1 MKKLPIGIQDFVG
14 IREDGFH
21 YVDKTAIIYPLLTG
35 GKTFFLSRPRRFG
48 KSLLCS
54 TLGAIWE
61 GKRELFQDLAI
72 NTLDWHWEKH
82 PVIRI
87 DLNAGNFEAGTDELL
102 VLIHSMLNRS
112 ADKYQIKLA
121 ESKPGDMLG
130 NLIIQLHNKTGKKVA
145 VIIDEYD
152 KPLLSTITNEELH
165 AQIKGILKGFYGV
178 LKSSDE
184 YLSFVFL
191 TGVTKFSQVS
201 VFSDLNQLQDIS
213 LDPRFAQL
221 CGFTQQEVESNFVE
235 EIKASATDQKLSKE
249 HYLKKLKRFYNGY
262 RFSKEMTSVYNSFG
276 LLNHFTQKMFSPYWF
291 TTGTPTFLLR
301 LIEEQHI
308 DILDLE
314 EMQVS
319 SDSFADYRKDLML
332 AVPVLYQA
340 GYLTISGYNERRN
353 LYRLNYPNEEVR
365 SAFAKTLADK
375 YAYAPELKR
384 DSLVAAFADA
394 LEEGDVDT
402 FMNTMIP
409 FFAGIPYDLSD
420 RTERHYQVVFYLIF
434 RLLGQ
439 YCITEVKTARGRAD
453 AMVEAGE

>member
-152 KPLLSTITNEELH
+152 KPLLSTITNE
-165 AQIKGILKGFYGV
+165 
-178 LKSSDE
+178 
-184 YLSFVFL
+184 
-191 TGVTKFSQVS
+191 
-201 VFSDLNQLQDIS
+201 
-213 LDPRFAQL
+213 
-221 CGFTQQEVESNFVE
+221 
-235 EIKASATDQKLSKE
+235 
-249 HYLKKLKRFYNGY
+249 
-262 RFSKEMTSVYNSFG
+262 
-276 LLNHFTQKMFSPYWF
+276 
-291 TTGTPTFLLR
+291 
-301 LIEEQHI
+301 
-308 DILDLE
+308 
-314 EMQVS
+314 
-319 SDSFADYRKDLML
+319 
-332 AVPVLYQA
+332 
-340 GYLTISGYNERRN
+340 
-353 LYRLNYPNEEVR
+353 
-365 SAFAKTLADK
+365 
-375 YAYAPELKR
+375 
-384 DSLVAAFADA
+384 
-394 LEEGDVDT
+394 
-402 FMNTMIP
+402 
-409 FFAGIPYDLSD
+409 
-420 RTERHYQVVFYLIF
+420 
-434 RLLGQ
+434 
-439 YCITEVKTARGRAD
+439 
-453 AMVEAGE
+453 